1 MRKKGLTQHWLSA
14 SSWVLISLHSL
25 EPVHLC
31 KGLILQ
37 WPLADTL
44 LCRQEWSQAYLKWS
58 SAVFPVSRETWFAML
73 LLTNPPEEAASLGS
87 GVWGLEPKVA
97 LNPAARVSAPPL
109 LRHQTLARLLCFFF
123 TQFSYLQRVMTIPA
137 SEHWVRIK

>member
-1 MRKKGLTQHWLSA
+1 
-14 SSWVLISLHSL
+14 
-25 EPVHLC
+25 
-31 KGLILQ
+31 
-37 WPLADTL
+37 
-44 LCRQEWSQAYLKWS
+44 
-58 SAVFPVSRETWFAML
+58 ML